1 MLYPARFRRFGAI
14 PAGFPS
20 PAQGYEDEPL
30 DLHELLVP
38 RPAATFFFRVR
49 GSDLERDGLPHNA
62 ILVVDR
68 SVKARP
74 GQLVVADR
82 DGERLV
88 LRLTGTGEGLVVW
101 GTVTA
106 AVVRY

>member
-1 MLYPARFRRFGAI
+1 M
-14 PAGFPS
+14 
-20 PAQGYEDEPL
+20 
-30 DLHELLVP
+30 
-38 RPAATFFFRVR
+38 R
-49 GSDLERDGLPHNA
+49 GSDLELDGLPHNA

-68 SVKARP
+68 SVSPKP

-82 DGERLV
+82 NGERLV
-88 LRLTGTGEGLVVW
+88 IRLPRSAEGLVVW